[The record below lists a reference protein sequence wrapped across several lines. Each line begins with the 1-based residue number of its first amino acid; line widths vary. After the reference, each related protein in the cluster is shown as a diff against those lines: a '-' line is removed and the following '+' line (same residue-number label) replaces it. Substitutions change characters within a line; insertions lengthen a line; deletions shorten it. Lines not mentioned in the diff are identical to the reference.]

1 MPANLYEQILPVVEE
16 EKDLYEALDSYMVD
30 AVNYTTEKGHATVA
44 EQSRWFKKLPPVLML
59 QQNVRS
65 PLKRVHCAVRCGA
78 AKTDVGPMCSES
90 SSTWRAART
99 GSSTRRCASTPRY
112 SWTDISSSSASRRPR

>member
-1 MPANLYEQILPVVEE
+1 MLFALQILIPANFYDQILPVVEE

-65 PLKRVHCAVRCGA
+65 PLKRVHVALRCG
-78 AKTDVGPMCSES
+78 
-90 SSTWRAART
+90 
-99 GSSTRRCASTPRY
+99 
-112 SWTDISSSSASRRPR
+112 